1 MDKKSAKLGEV
12 FDFILSSKKR
22 ELIGEEEIRQV
33 KQRECWVVNNSEIK
47 MWIDK
52 ESYLPIRINFEEK
65 KQNITIQRAIDLFN
79 YKT

>member
-12 FDFILSSKKR
+12 FDFILSSKKS
-22 ELIGEEEIRQV
+22 LIGEEEIRQV
-33 KQRECWVVNNSEIK
+33 KQRECWVVNNSKIK

-65 KQNITIQRAIDLFN
+65 KQNTTIQRAIGLFN